1 MRTQK
6 IKGYASGIVWLLL
19 LSLGTGTIV
28 QADTDDADA
37 INFAFQHAL
46 GDGFF
51 FGSRENVEVFK
62 IPVKHTV
69 RRPEEKGWGLE
80 LKFPLTVGLYNLEV
94 DDEDIDADLM
104 AIVPGVEL
112 EFPVLDNWTVKPYAD
127 FGVGKDVHGGDLRY
141 IFGIGLKSYISWSW
155 RTPDFTIGNALRH
168 TGYFTRNDG
177 PDDSFSSFDT
187 GLDIRFPLGI
197 MVRGKES
204 YLSCYGVNY
213 HFFEEVVV
221 VDSDKIP
228 IRVDTQ
234 WEVGTT
240 FGTDPSWKLWFF
252 ELSRVGLGYR
262 FGDGLHAIREA
273 KDGPK
278 YLFISF
284 DIDVVDPAFVPGTG
298 TPEPGGLTMR
308 EANMILR
315 RLAAE
320 SNVVGFELVEL
331 NPLVDPTYVSA
342 LNANR
347 LIREA
352 LTGMAMRK
360 LGLVEKHYLSP
371 LTRDD
376 GRK

>member
-1 MRTQK
+1 M
-6 IKGYASGIVWLLL
+6 
-19 LSLGTGTIV
+19 
-28 QADTDDADA
+28 
-37 INFAFQHAL
+37 
-46 GDGFF
+46 
-51 FGSRENVEVFK
+51 RENGFRYHTMAEVEE
-62 IPVKHTV
+62 
-69 RRPEEKGWGLE
+69 RGW
-80 LKFPLTVGLYNLEV
+80 PAVV
-94 DDEDIDADLM
+94 ED
-104 AIVPGVEL
+104 
-112 EFPVLDNWTVKPYAD
+112 
-127 FGVGKDVHGGDLRY
+127 
-141 IFGIGLKSYISWSW
+141 
-155 RTPDFTIGNALRH
+155 
-168 TGYFTRNDG
+168 
-177 PDDSFSSFDT
+177 
-187 GLDIRFPLGI
+187 
-197 MVRGKES
+197 
-204 YLSCYGVNY
+204 
-213 HFFEEVVV
+213 
-221 VDSDKIP
+221 
-228 IRVDTQ
+228 
-234 WEVGTT
+234 
-240 FGTDPSWKLWFF
+240 
-252 ELSRVGLGYR
+252 
-262 FGDGLHAIREA
+262 AIREA